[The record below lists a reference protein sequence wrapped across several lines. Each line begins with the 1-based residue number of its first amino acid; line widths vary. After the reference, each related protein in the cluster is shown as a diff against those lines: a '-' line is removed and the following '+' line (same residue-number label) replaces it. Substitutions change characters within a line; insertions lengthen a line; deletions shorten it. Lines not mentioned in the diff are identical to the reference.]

1 MKTKEHKF
9 YSNLFDRLYPIPRSI
24 TGNGYRKSLDILKKH
39 IPFKIYKFKSG
50 SKVFDWKVPMEWV
63 IKNAFLKVN
72 NNLICNYKN
81 NNISVVNY
89 STRVKKKTLFKYI
102 KDKVYTLKEKPKLT
116 PYVTSYYKKD
126 WGFCLP
132 YNIYKKINLN
142 SKIEALIDSKFKKGS
157 VDIGV
162 KILKGNSKKLIIV
175 SSYLCHPSMANNELS
190 GPLVMIGIYKYIESI
205 KNRKFTYLFLI
216 NPETIG
222 SLCFLKRFK
231 NKIYKNFFSGFV
243 LTCLG
248 GNKKLNYK
256 LSKKKNS
263 FFDRMFT
270 NLFQYGLV
278 DLRKFDPTSGSDE
291 RQFCSPG
298 FNFGFGQISRLIYKT
313 YKEHHTDGD
322 NKKIMGI
329 NNIISSKDK
338 ICMFISILEFAG
350 KIKRVMPYGEIQL
363 SKYNLYPSKNFHS
376 LDSDFQK
383 NKLTKIVLGILSY
396 ADGIKDIID
405 IANDLRMPANDL
417 IQALKILIKLK
428 LIKIKL

>member
-1 MKTKEHKF
+1 MRSKEYKF
-9 YSNLFDRLYPIPRSI
+9 YSNLFDSLYPIPRSI
-24 TGNGYRKSLDILKKH
+24 TGNGYRKSLDILKEY

-72 NNLICNYKN
+72 NNLICNYKK

-102 KDKVYTLKEKPKLT
+102 RDKVYTLKEKPKLT

-162 KILKGNSKKLIIV
+162 KILKGNSKKLIVV

-231 NKIYKNFFSGFV
+231 NKIYKNFYSGFV

-263 FFDRMFT
+263 FFDRMFI

-298 FNFGFGQISRLIYKT
+298 FNFGFGQISRLIYNT
-313 YKEHHTDGD
+313 YREYHTDGD

-329 NNIISSKDK
+329 NNIISSKNK

-363 SKYNLYPSKNFHS
+363 SKYNLYPSKNFHA

-383 NKLTKIVLGILSY
+383 NKLTKTVLGILSY

-405 IANDLRMPANDL
+405 IANDLRMPATDL

>member
-1 MKTKEHKF
+1 MRSKEYKF
-9 YSNLFDRLYPIPRSI
+9 YSNLFDSLYPIPRSI
-24 TGNGYRKSLDILKKH
+24 TGNGYRKSLDILKEY

-72 NNLICNYKN
+72 NNLICNYKK

-102 KDKVYTLKEKPKLT
+102 RDKVYTLKEKPKLT

-162 KILKGNSKKLIIV
+162 KILKGNSKKLIVV

-231 NKIYKNFFSGFV
+231 NKIYKNFYSGFV

-263 FFDRMFT
+263 FFDRMFI

-298 FNFGFGQISRLIYKT
+298 FNFGFGQISRLIYNT
-313 YKEHHTDGD
+313 YREYHTDGD

-329 NNIISSKDK
+329 NNIISSKNK

-363 SKYNLYPSKNFHS
+363 SKYNLYPSKNFHAQ
-376 LDSDFQK
+376 D
-383 NKLTKIVLGILSY
+383 
-396 ADGIKDIID
+396 
-405 IANDLRMPANDL
+405 
-417 IQALKILIKLK
+417 
-428 LIKIKL
+428 